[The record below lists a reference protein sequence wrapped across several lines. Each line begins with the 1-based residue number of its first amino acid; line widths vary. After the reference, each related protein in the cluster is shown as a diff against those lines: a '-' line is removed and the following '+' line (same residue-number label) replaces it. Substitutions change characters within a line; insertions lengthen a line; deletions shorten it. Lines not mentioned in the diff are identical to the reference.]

1 MRTFEE
7 LEAKYD
13 DMCFLEYGETCNG
26 CKYNVDGMNCSMMFA
41 YEQGAKDMERAK
53 QIIIDTLLKE
63 IEQCRTEVLDE
74 VMKKAEE
81 MQLEQIENLDKSIRR
96 NGKMWAGYMITYL
109 GHIQAA
115 CKRMLEDK

>member
-1 MRTFEE
+1 MLKKFEE

-13 DMCFLEYGETCNG
+13 DICIGNGETCNG
-26 CKYNVDGMNCSMMFA
+26 CRYDVDGMNCGMMFA
-41 YEQGAKDMERAK
+41 YEQGRA
-53 QIIIDTLLKE
+53 
-63 IEQCRTEVLDE
+63 EVLDE